1 MTGTIRSE
9 SKRRCDDRE
18 RTSASHTQ
26 ASLDK
31 PREWSKRFF
40 AKQKRMP
47 TMWQAGV
54 YSSVV
59 HYLKA
64 VEMAGTD
71 EPLKV
76 GERMRALPVEDFFR
90 EMGNYA
96 PMA

>member
-1 MTGTIRSE
+1 M
-9 SKRRCDDRE
+9 DDK
-18 RTSASHTQ
+18 T
-26 ASLDK
+26 
-31 PREWSKRFF
+31 REWSKRFLQRATNFNQHRYF
-40 AKQKRMP
+40 AKHNSMP

-90 EMGNYA
+90 EMGNCA